1 MQVSVTVFDVR
12 ENRREWKETIKPEM
26 VEHLV
31 FLDES
36 GVNTN
41 LTRLYGRAPS
51 SRRAVD
57 HAPLNTP
64 QTTTVLSS
72 IRLDG
77 EKAFT
82 TYQGGTTGE
91 RFVQYL
97 KETLLPTLRQGD
109 IVVMDNMRSHHVKA
123 VREILEA
130 KGMKVLYLP
139 PYSLDL
145 NPIEKMWSK
154 MNLRYVLLKNPE
166 HLSENQQAQLLFLT
180 KANPKLYRAYLLKE
194 NLRLALKAGP
204 DEIAGKLSKWMAWAQ
219 RCRIPVFRDLR
230 KKIKRHFDAIVAAA
244 RFSLSN
250 ARAEAFNNK
259 IKLIIRTAFGFR
271 NVDNLLAMVMLSC
284 SLLHP
289 TLPHR

>member
-1 MQVSVTVFDVR
+1 MTVFDVQ
-12 ENRREWKETIKPEM
+12 EKRREWKETITPEM

-36 GVNTN
+36 GVNTD
-41 LTRLYGRAPS
+41 LTRLYGRALS
-51 SRRAVD
+51 SQRAVD

-64 QTTTVLSS
+64 RTTTVLSS

-97 KETLLPTLRQGD
+97 KKTLLPTLRPGD

-139 PYSLDL
+139 PYSPDL

-154 MNLRYVLLKNPE
+154 M
-166 HLSENQQAQLLFLT
+166 
-180 KANPKLYRAYLLKE
+180 KA
-194 NLRLALKAGP
+194 
-204 DEIAGKLSKWMAWAQ
+204 I
-219 RCRIPVFRDLR
+219 LR
-230 KKIKRHFDAIVAAA
+230 KWKIRCLEQLPDAIERV
-244 RFSLSN
+244 
-250 ARAEAFNNK
+250 
-259 IKLIIRTAFGFR
+259 
-271 NVDNLLAMVMLSC
+271 LACVSQLDC
-284 SLLHP
+284 LHWF
-289 TLPHR
+289 LDSDYC

>member
-1 MQVSVTVFDVR
+1 MFDVR
-12 ENRREWKETIKPEM
+12 EKRREWKETITPEM

-36 GVNTN
+36 GVNTD
-41 LTRLYGRAPS
+41 LTRLYGRALS
-51 SRRAVD
+51 SQRAVD

-64 QTTTVLSS
+64 RTATVLSS

-97 KETLLPTLRQGD
+97 KETLLPTLRPGD

-139 PYSLDL
+139 PYSPDL

-154 MNLRYVLLKNPE
+154 M
-166 HLSENQQAQLLFLT
+166 
-180 KANPKLYRAYLLKE
+180 KA
-194 NLRLALKAGP
+194 
-204 DEIAGKLSKWMAWAQ
+204 I
-219 RCRIPVFRDLR
+219 LR
-230 KKIKRHFDAIVAAA
+230 KWKIRCLEQLPDAIERALACVSQLDCLHWFLA
-244 RFSLSN
+244 SN
-250 ARAEAFNNK
+250 YCLYF
-259 IKLIIRTAFGFR
+259 
-271 NVDNLLAMVMLSC
+271 
-284 SLLHP
+284 
-289 TLPHR
+289 

>member
-1 MQVSVTVFDVR
+1 MQEKR
-12 ENRREWKETIKPEM
+12 KEWKETITPEM

-36 GVNTN
+36 GVNTD
-41 LTRLYGRAPS
+41 LTRLYGRALS
-51 SRRAVD
+51 SQRAVG

-64 QTTTVLSS
+64 RTTTVLSS

-82 TYQGGTTGE
+82 TYRGGTTGE

-97 KETLLPTLRQGD
+97 KETLLPTLRPGD

-139 PYSLDL
+139 PYSPDL

-154 MNLRYVLLKNPE
+154 M
-166 HLSENQQAQLLFLT
+166 
-180 KANPKLYRAYLLKE
+180 KA
-194 NLRLALKAGP
+194 
-204 DEIAGKLSKWMAWAQ
+204 I
-219 RCRIPVFRDLR
+219 LR
-230 KKIKRHFDAIVAAA
+230 KWKIRCLEQIPDAIQ
-244 RFSLSN
+244 
-250 ARAEAFNNK
+250 RA
-259 IKLIIRTAFGFR
+259 
-271 NVDNLLAMVMLSC
+271 LACVSQLDC
-284 SLLHP
+284 LHWF
-289 TLPHR
+289 LASDYC

>member
-1 MQVSVTVFDVR
+1 MFDVR
-12 ENRREWKETIKPEM
+12 EKRREWREAIKPEM
-26 VEHLV
+26 AEHLV

-36 GVNTN
+36 GVNTD

-51 SRRAVD
+51 SQRAVD

-97 KETLLPTLRQGD
+97 KEILLPTLRPGD

-139 PYSLDL
+139 PYSPDL

-154 MNLRYVLLKNPE
+154 MKAILRRWKIRTLDLLP
-166 HLSENQQAQLLFLT
+166 
-180 KANPKLYRAYLLKE
+180 
-194 NLRLALKAGP
+194 
-204 DEIAGKLSKWMAWAQ
+204 
-219 RCRIPVFRDLR
+219 
-230 KKIKRHFDAIVAAA
+230 DAIQNP
-244 RFSLSN
+244 LS
-250 ARAEAFNNK
+250 
-259 IKLIIRTAFGFR
+259 
-271 NVDNLLAMVMLSC
+271 
-284 SLLHP
+284 
-289 TLPHR
+289 

>member
-1 MQVSVTVFDVR
+1 MQ
-12 ENRREWKETIKPEM
+12 EKRREWKETITPEM

-36 GVNTN
+36 GVNTD

-51 SRRAVD
+51 SQRAVD

-64 QTTTVLSS
+64 KTTTVLSS

-97 KETLLPTLRQGD
+97 KETLLPTLRPGD

-123 VREILEA
+123 VRETLEA

-139 PYSLDL
+139 PYSPDL

-154 MNLRYVLLKNPE
+154 MKAILRGWKIRE
-166 HLSENQQAQLLFLT
+166 
-180 KANPKLYRAYLLKE
+180 
-194 NLRLALKAGP
+194 
-204 DEIAGKLSKWMAWAQ
+204 MASL
-219 RCRIPVFRDLR
+219 P
-230 KKIKRHFDAIVAAA
+230 DAIH
-244 RFSLSN
+244 N
-250 ARAEAFNNK
+250 A
-259 IKLIIRTAFGFR
+259 LTC
-271 NVDNLLAMVMLSC
+271 VSPLDC
-284 SLLHP
+284 LHWFASSAYC
-289 TLPHR
+289 

>member
-1 MQVSVTVFDVR
+1 MFDVR
-12 ENRREWKETIKPEM
+12 EKRREWKETIKPEM
-26 VEHLV
+26 AEHLV

-41 LTRLYGRAPS
+41 LTRLYGRAHS
-51 SRRAVD
+51 SQRAVD

-97 KETLLPTLRQGD
+97 KETLLPTLRPGD
-109 IVVMDNMRSHHVKA
+109 IVVMDNMPSHHVKA

-139 PYSLDL
+139 PYSPDL

-154 MNLRYVLLKNPE
+154 MKAILRCWKIRSLDLLP
-166 HLSENQQAQLLFLT
+166 
-180 KANPKLYRAYLLKE
+180 
-194 NLRLALKAGP
+194 
-204 DEIAGKLSKWMAWAQ
+204 
-219 RCRIPVFRDLR
+219 
-230 KKIKRHFDAIVAAA
+230 DAIQKA
-244 RFSLSN
+244 
-250 ARAEAFNNK
+250 
-259 IKLIIRTAFGFR
+259 
-271 NVDNLLAMVMLSC
+271 LSC
-284 SLLHP
+284 VSPRDCSHWYAASDYC
-289 TLPHR
+289 

>member
-1 MQVSVTVFDVR
+1 MTVFDVQ
-12 ENRREWKETIKPEM
+12 EKRREWKETITPEM

-36 GVNTN
+36 GVNTD
-41 LTRLYGRAPS
+41 LTRLYGRALS
-51 SRRAVD
+51 SQRAVD

-64 QTTTVLSS
+64 RTATVLSS

-97 KETLLPTLRQGD
+97 EETLLPTLRPGD

-139 PYSLDL
+139 PYSPDL
-145 NPIEKMWSK
+145 NPIEKMWPK
-154 MNLRYVLLKNPE
+154 M
-166 HLSENQQAQLLFLT
+166 
-180 KANPKLYRAYLLKE
+180 KA
-194 NLRLALKAGP
+194 
-204 DEIAGKLSKWMAWAQ
+204 I
-219 RCRIPVFRDLR
+219 LR
-230 KKIKRHFDAIVAAA
+230 KWKIRCLEQLPDAIERALACVSQLDCLHWFLA
-244 RFSLSN
+244 SN
-250 ARAEAFNNK
+250 YCLYF
-259 IKLIIRTAFGFR
+259 
-271 NVDNLLAMVMLSC
+271 
-284 SLLHP
+284 
-289 TLPHR
+289 

>member
-1 MQVSVTVFDVR
+1 MTVFDVQEKR
-12 ENRREWKETIKPEM
+12 KEWKETITPEM

-36 GVNTN
+36 GVNTD
-41 LTRLYGRAPS
+41 LTRLYGRALS
-51 SRRAVD
+51 SQRAVD

-64 QTTTVLSS
+64 RTTTVLSS

-97 KETLLPTLRQGD
+97 KETLLPTLRPGD

-139 PYSLDL
+139 PYSPDL

-154 MNLRYVLLKNPE
+154 MKAIFRKWKIRCL
-166 HLSENQQAQLLFLT
+166 QQL
-180 KANPKLYRAYLLKE
+180 P
-194 NLRLALKAGP
+194 
-204 DEIAGKLSKWMAWAQ
+204 
-219 RCRIPVFRDLR
+219 
-230 KKIKRHFDAIVAAA
+230 DAIQRAPACVSQLDCLHWFLA
-244 RFSLSN
+244 SN
-250 ARAEAFNNK
+250 Y
-259 IKLIIRTAFGFR
+259 
-271 NVDNLLAMVMLSC
+271 C
-284 SLLHP
+284 
-289 TLPHR
+289 

>member
-1 MQVSVTVFDVR
+1 MFDVQ
-12 ENRREWKETIKPEM
+12 EKRREWKETITPEM

-36 GVNTN
+36 GVNTD
-41 LTRLYGRAPS
+41 LTRLYGRALS
-51 SRRAVD
+51 SQRAVD

-64 QTTTVLSS
+64 RTTTVLSS

-97 KETLLPTLRQGD
+97 KETLLPTLRPGD

-139 PYSLDL
+139 PYSPDL

-154 MNLRYVLLKNPE
+154 M
-166 HLSENQQAQLLFLT
+166 
-180 KANPKLYRAYLLKE
+180 KA
-194 NLRLALKAGP
+194 
-204 DEIAGKLSKWMAWAQ
+204 I
-219 RCRIPVFRDLR
+219 LR
-230 KKIKRHFDAIVAAA
+230 KWKIRCLEQLPDAIE
-244 RFSLSN
+244 
-250 ARAEAFNNK
+250 RA
-259 IKLIIRTAFGFR
+259 
-271 NVDNLLAMVMLSC
+271 LACVSQLDC
-284 SLLHP
+284 LHWF
-289 TLPHR
+289 LVSDYC

>member
-1 MQVSVTVFDVR
+1 MFDVR
-12 ENRREWKETIKPEM
+12 EKRREWKETIKPEM
-26 VEHLV
+26 AEHLV

-41 LTRLYGRAPS
+41 LTRLYGRAHS
-51 SRRAVD
+51 SQRAVD

-97 KETLLPTLRQGD
+97 KETLLPTLRPGD
-109 IVVMDNMRSHHVKA
+109 IVVMDNMPSHHVKA

-139 PYSLDL
+139 PYSPDL
-145 NPIEKMWSK
+145 NPIEKMWS
-154 MNLRYVLLKNPE
+154 NDESHPALLENP
-166 HLSENQQAQLLFLT
+166 Q
-180 KANPKLYRAYLLKE
+180 
-194 NLRLALKAGP
+194 
-204 DEIAGKLSKWMAWAQ
+204 
-219 RCRIPVFRDLR
+219 
-230 KKIKRHFDAIVAAA
+230 
-244 RFSLSN
+244 
-250 ARAEAFNNK
+250 
-259 IKLIIRTAFGFR
+259 FG
-271 NVDNLLAMVMLSC
+271 SPPGC
-284 SLLHP
+284 HPEGSLLCFSFGL
-289 TLPHR
+289 LPLVRCF